1 MAHQK
6 QNLAAFIAEHAHPY
20 DAVTDTYRRA
30 PFAQPIKAGKNTAIY
45 NAHSYHTKV
54 PPQGI
59 VPYIEHYTE
68 PGDLILDPFCGS
80 GMTGVAALMT
90 GRHAIL
96 NDLSPAAVHIARN
109 YCTPVDVAA
118 LRAEFERIKAAVK
131 EEFDWLYDTTCDRCG
146 GPARIQHTVWSDV
159 FECGRCRSELI
170 LWEVAV
176 EREKGL
182 VHQEITCTTCGA
194 TWRKA
199 QLRWLK
205 SIPVMTAYECAVCR
219 PARAEHAVTAQEKE
233 LVSQIEARAVPY
245 WYPTAPFSEV
255 DWEMWR
261 GVHGAQAI
269 INVSEFYTKRNL
281 WAVARLRKE
290 FRASAVPRIADALM
304 FILTS
309 ALVRAARTTRYMMGK
324 SGNAPVSGTLYV
336 PSLSTENNIFEL
348 LTRKFND
355 CISGFQAIETLSAS
369 VVQTIF
375 SSATNLPESLSSSV
389 DYIFTDPPFGSNIFY
404 ADCNLI
410 WEAWLDE
417 GFTDQS
423 REAVVHVKH
432 KSKNTLPDYARLM
445 TDSFRE
451 MHRVLKPGRWASVVF
466 HNSDDRIWETILE
479 AARTAGF
486 EMAEINAFDK
496 EQLSFKGIRGQ
507 KGLERVTNKDIVLNL
522 RKPKPGEHAT
532 ANGKSYADEAE
543 KRVVEAIAAFLDT
556 GPDPRDR
563 TLQGLW
569 NRALFD
575 MLREGSVQI
584 SMAQVGEMLP
594 HYFKEVDGRWYLRG
608 EAVIG
613 GNAFDLKTDTD
624 AIAWLTQILSD
635 EPQTTGELIP
645 RWQAETAHLSGSD
658 AGRLD
663 RLLQQN
669 FWQDQRTGR
678 WRVPTAAEREKMSN
692 RQSLADE
699 AHLRVIERFLKGD
712 LDRRPNDW
720 ELSEWLRFCYR
731 REAYAQAVALFQHIQ
746 PDQVEPERYKEIKK
760 IVAVCRM
767 KVHPS
772 S

>member
-1 MAHQK
+1 MPDQPTE
-6 QNLAAFIAEHAHPY
+6 LAAFIAAHAHPY
-20 DAVTDTYRRA
+20 DPATDTYRRA
-30 PFAQPIKAGKNTAIY
+30 PFAQPVKAGKNTAIY

-68 PGDLILDPFCGS
+68 PGDLILDSFCGS
-80 GMTGVAALMT
+80 GMTGVAALMS
-90 GRHAIL
+90 GRYAIL

-118 LRAEFERIKAAVK
+118 LRAEFERIKAAAK
-131 EEFDWLYDTTCDRCG
+131 EEFDWLYGTTCDRCG
-146 GPARIQHTVWSDV
+146 GPATIQYTIWSDV
-159 FECGRCRSELI
+159 FECGRCGSELV
-170 LWEVAV
+170 LWDVAV
-176 EREKGL
+176 DGESGKVREEFEC
-182 VHQEITCTTCGA
+182 QTCGA
-194 TWRKA
+194 SWRKP

-205 SIPVMTAYECAVCR
+205 SVPVATNYECPRCKPR
-219 PARAEHAVTAQEKE
+219 RAAHVTTESEKRQVVE
-233 LVSQIEARAVPY
+233 IEAEPIPY
-245 WYPTAPFSEV
+245 WYPITHFLEQ

-261 GVHGAQAI
+261 GGHGGMGIGSVASFFTA
-269 INVSEFYTKRNL
+269 RNL
-281 WAVARLRKE
+281 
-290 FRASAVPRIADALM
+290 RAFACLWHHVSGVPDGEVSSHLKAALTA
-304 FILTS
+304 I
-309 ALVRAARTTRYMMGK
+309 MGVG
-324 SGNAPVSGTLYV
+324 SRRNRWPQQQTISGTLYV
-336 PSLSTENNIFEL
+336 PSISLEMHVAKQFERRTETWIRAAESLAPAFRRSL
-348 LTRKFND
+348 ALVAW
-355 CISGFQAIETLSAS
+355 G
-369 VVQTIF
+369 
-375 SSATNLPESLSSSV
+375 SATSLPIPGDAF

-410 WEAWLDE
+410 WEAWLNE

-423 REAVVHVKH
+423 QEAVVHVKH
-432 KSKNTLPDYARLM
+432 RQRNTLPEYARLM
-445 TDSFRE
+445 ADSFRE
-451 MHRVLKPGRWASVVF
+451 MYRVLKPGRWASVVF

-479 AARTAGF
+479 AARYAGF

-522 RKPKPGEHAT
+522 RKPKPGEQTT

-543 KRVVEAIAAFLDT
+543 RHVVEATAAFLEA
-556 GPDPRDR
+556 GPDPRER

-569 NRALFD
+569 NHALFN
-575 MLREGSVQI
+575 MLRDGSVQI

-613 GNAFDLKTDTD
+613 GNAFDLKTDMG
-624 AIAWLTQILSD
+624 AITWLTQVLSN
-635 EPQTTGELIP
+635 ESQTTGELIP
-645 RWQAETAHLSGSD
+645 RWQAETAHLGASD

-678 WRVPTAAEREKMSN
+678 WRVPTAAERDKMSN

-699 AHLRVIERFLKGD
+699 AHLRVIRRFLAGD

-731 REAYAQAVALFQHIQ
+731 REAYTEAVALFQHIQ
-746 PDQVEPERYKEIKK
+746 PDQVEPERYKELKK

-767 KVHPS
+767 KTRR
-772 S
+772 